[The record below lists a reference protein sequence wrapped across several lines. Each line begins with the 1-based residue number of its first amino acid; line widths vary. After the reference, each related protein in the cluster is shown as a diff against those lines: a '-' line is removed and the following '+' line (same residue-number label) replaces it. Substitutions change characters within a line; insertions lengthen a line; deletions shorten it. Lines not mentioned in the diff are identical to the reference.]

1 MRVPGRSRDDKVH
14 RRLVMQ
20 RSIFVVA
27 PDSGDHRRWNVIE
40 ETMARA
46 ITDFDDKDGA
56 IDYATR
62 LARAET
68 AGRVDVRNE
77 SGSIEATLDFDSGE
91 RDR

>member
-1 MRVPGRSRDDKVH
+1 MPAGSRHDKV
-14 RRLVMQ
+14 RRRIVMQ

-27 PDSGDHRRWNVIE
+27 PDGGDHGRWNVIE

-46 ITDFDDKDGA
+46 VTGFDDKDGA

-62 LARAET
+62 LAKAEAT
-68 AGRVDVRNE
+68 GRVDVRNE